1 MEAIKEKFL
10 KLHKF
15 KKIQFVVASILT
27 LFLVVGGSVYAWFAL
42 SGNLETLTKV
52 KEPENMDIRAGGGIG
67 TASPDSVINFDLSD
81 IDIESIAKGTPEL
94 RVFTVSTGD
103 YRMKYKLQL
112 AYTTN
117 IPFTYKIYYATNG
130 TEVDYDVKYSRLS
143 GTGNVYYY
151 KKGSEIP
158 LTTKNPASDPD
169 DPDNPEK
176 NGEAYYGREIAN
188 GNTNDF
194 YFRSTYTVGT
204 DNPEIYAVP
213 IYAQSNFVTLGSNE
227 NGYDYYILEIGWNQE
242 EASTRFSEWNEAVNK
257 KETDMIYITASR
269 ST

>member
-67 TASPDSVINFDLSD
+67 TASPDPVVNFDLSD

-117 IPFTYKIYYATNG
+117 IPFTYKIYYLHFYYQ
-130 TEVDYDVKYSRLS
+130 YDRYFLYH
-143 GTGNVYYY
+143 YYY
-151 KKGSEIP
+151 Y
-158 LTTKNPASDPD
+158 NY
-169 DPDNPEK
+169 N
-176 NGEAYYGREIAN
+176 YYYLYYR
-188 GNTNDF
+188 
-194 YFRSTYTVGT
+194 
-204 DNPEIYAVP
+204 P
-213 IYAQSNFVTLGSNE
+213 I
-227 NGYDYYILEIGWNQE
+227 
-242 EASTRFSEWNEAVNK
+242 
-257 KETDMIYITASR
+257 
-269 ST
+269 